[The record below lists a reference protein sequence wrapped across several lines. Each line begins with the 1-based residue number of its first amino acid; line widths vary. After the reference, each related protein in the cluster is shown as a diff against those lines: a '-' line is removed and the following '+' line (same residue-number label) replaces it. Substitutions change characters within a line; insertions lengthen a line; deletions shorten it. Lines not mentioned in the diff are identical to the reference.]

1 MFCMVLSVDC
11 GEVESMIG
19 LELVKGLNALVT
31 QAPNLEESAELEH
44 VNGVPVGDMDAFEV
58 ARDEDYHQLR
68 PSGKGLIE
76 NLFEFTLPHRCSE
89 NNDAVYLSAV
99 VMKEIAESQAFGEGN
114 KRTAYL
120 SGVMFLI
127 KAQAL
132 EGFSQ
137 AVYPDLT
144 VEFREILQEVA
155 VREKD
160 EENLY
165 KYMISLIEEP
175 LNNVRGR

>member
-1 MFCMVLSVDC
+1 MALEIDC
-11 GEVESMIG
+11 ESIDDMISI
-19 LELVKGLNALVT
+19 ELITGLNALVT
-31 QAPNLEESAELEH
+31 QSPEIEEEAELEH
-44 VNGVPVGDMDAFEV
+44 VNGVPVGDMEAFEV

-68 PSGKGLIE
+68 PSGEGFIE
-76 NLFEFTLPHRCSE
+76 NIIEFTLPHSCSE

-99 VMKEIAESQAFGEGN
+99 LMKELAESQAFGEGN

-127 KAQAL
+127 KAQAQQ
-132 EGFSQ
+132 GFSK

-144 VEFREILQEVA
+144 RDFQEILQEVA

-160 EENLY
+160 EEDLY
-165 KYMISLIEEP
+165 RYITSLIHDPME
-175 LNNVRGR
+175 NVRAR

>member
-1 MFCMVLSVDC
+1 MVLDVDC
-11 GEVESMIG
+11 GKVEEMIG
-19 LELVKGLNALVT
+19 LDLVRGLNATVT
-31 QAPNLEESAELEH
+31 HAPDLESDAELEH
-44 VNGVPVGDMDAFEV
+44 VNGVPVGSMDAFEV

-68 PSGKGLIE
+68 PSGEGLIQ
-76 NLFEFTLPHRCSE
+76 NLFEFTLPHRCGE
-89 NNDAVYLSAV
+89 NSDAVYLSAV

-144 VEFREILQEVA
+144 GEFRELLQQVA

-160 EENLY
+160 EDDLY
-165 KYMISLIEEP
+165 RYMMSLLESPLEE
-175 LNNVRGR
+175 VRVR